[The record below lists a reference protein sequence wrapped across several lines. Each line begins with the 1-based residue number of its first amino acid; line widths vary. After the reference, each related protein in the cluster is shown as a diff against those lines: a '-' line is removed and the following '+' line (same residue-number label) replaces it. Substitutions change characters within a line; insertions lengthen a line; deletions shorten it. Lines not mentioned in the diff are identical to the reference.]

1 MLVYFGYLL
10 PICYFCTSK
19 DSKWKIIMQNNA
31 TICIRFIKT
40 NTTDTQNIKVV
51 LIQFEKREMHVDGND
66 CRCALL
72 LMK

>member
-1 MLVYFGYLL
+1 
-10 PICYFCTSK
+10 
-19 DSKWKIIMQNNA
+19 MQNKA

-51 LIQFEKREMHVDGND
+51 LIQFEKRELHVDGND